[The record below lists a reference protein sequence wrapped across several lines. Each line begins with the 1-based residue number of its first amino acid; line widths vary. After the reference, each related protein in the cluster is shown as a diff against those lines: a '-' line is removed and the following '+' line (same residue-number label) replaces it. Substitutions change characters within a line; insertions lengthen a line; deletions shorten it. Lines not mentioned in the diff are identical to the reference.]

1 MSGLKS
7 CWYLRKNPKVKRL
20 RNWQQRSG
28 QPGIHGENVSWK
40 NKQKKEIYNPGYL
53 LHWRWLINSHTGY
66 LLKVC
71 SDRHN
76 LTSLQP
82 VTVTRVSLHHKHYQS
97 QCKGRWC
104 SGRGCSTQSTSVSSH
119 HIFLVQPVS
128 ASSLGNDHF
137 DYPFTDADR

>member
-1 MSGLKS
+1 MS
-7 CWYLRKNPKVKRL
+7 R
-20 RNWQQRSG
+20 
-28 QPGIHGENVSWK
+28 K

-66 LLKVC
+66 LLKAC

-82 VTVTRVSLHHKHYQS
+82 VTLTMVSLHHKHYQS

-104 SGRGCSTQSTSVSSH
+104 SGRGCSSSTQSTTVSSH
-119 HIFLVQPVS
+119 TSPVQPVS

-137 DYPFTDADR
+137 DTFHRCRRLQHKEGSGGIPCLRA